1 MVLASFG
8 GCRVTCKLVTKS
20 DSFGVGS
27 PGLPKKI
34 MFTFMSPTKIEDSCD
49 HDVSLGYIHIQVQP
63 FKSIKI
69 DDFTVRKAILRSF
82 TFP

>member
-1 MVLASFG
+1 M
-8 GCRVTCKLVTKS
+8 
-20 DSFGVGS
+20 
-27 PGLPKKI
+27 PKKI